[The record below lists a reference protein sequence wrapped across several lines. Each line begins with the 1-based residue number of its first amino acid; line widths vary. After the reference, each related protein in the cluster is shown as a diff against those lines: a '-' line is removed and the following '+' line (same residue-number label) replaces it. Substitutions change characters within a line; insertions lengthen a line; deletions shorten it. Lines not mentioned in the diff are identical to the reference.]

1 MLMAA
6 CAFIGTQHRDVI
18 VFKNFYFHPSTR
30 VFTGYVWTVGKTG
43 EKNLSFSNKNGYV
56 FTGPKMRLSFY
67 LKFSLMEDIYL
78 SLFNL

>member
-1 MLMAA
+1 MN
-6 CAFIGTQHRDVI
+6 G
-18 VFKNFYFHPSTR
+18 
-30 VFTGYVWTVGKTG
+30 GKTG

-56 FTGPKMRLSFY
+56 FTGPKIRLSFY